1 MTQEEF
7 KKILNNF
14 ENKDLEFRQDIKRET
29 GQEEKNRSAKTATAF
44 YNTRGGKIIF
54 GVSEDGKKRTVVGL
68 KNPQMTES
76 NFNSQIQNNCDL
88 DESCEFEFLNYSGED
103 ILIIHCPKGQKPP
116 YRFKDNILVRR
127 GSNNLP
133 ASEEEI
139 AKMYRDRSS
148 FSYDRTP
155 VKGARLEDID
165 LDKAC
170 DYIEGMRLLGEV
182 SREDDLRILNNIG
195 IITKAKI
202 PTIAGIL
209 LFGKSPQRFFPQAV
223 IKADVKFMDDN
234 KGWDDIGNIG
244 GTILDQIESF
254 EIFAK
259 RNMPTIA
266 KIRGFKRVEDLQF
279 SLAILREI
287 VVNALVH
294 RDYSDTSAAI
304 TLNIRKNKFVVLNP
318 GGIMPPLSLE
328 TILTGYFTPRTRNEV
343 IAGAVL
349 GAGYMERRGNG
360 LRLIQS
366 SAKKEGYLHKFKE
379 GDGSFGVIIETDVE
393 EDVAQPFFIPDKVW
407 MELSL
412 DKDQKRMLRIIEK
425 EEKVRLGDL
434 EKGLGKTRGAFNEK
448 LNYLLDKEV
457 VQRYPAR
464 PQKSPKAYYALHER
478 FIEGA
483 KDSIEQIKQAEK
495 GQLDLLV

>member
-7 KKILNNF
+7 NKILNNF

-29 GQEEKNRSAKTATAF
+29 ELEEKNRSAKTTVAF

-54 GVSEDGKKRTVVGL
+54 GVSEDGKKRVIVGL
-68 KNPQMTES
+68 ASPQLTES
-76 NFNSQIQNNCDL
+76 NFNSQTQHNCNL
-88 DESCEFEFLNYSGED
+88 DESCECEFLEVSGKVV
-103 ILIIHCPKGQKPP
+103 LIIHCPKGRKPP
-116 YRFKDNILVRR
+116 YRFKDEVLVRR
-127 GSNNLP
+127 GSNNFT

-139 AKMYRDRSS
+139 AKMYRDRSP

-155 VKGARLEDID
+155 VEGARMEDID
-165 LDKAC
+165 LDKAGV
-170 DYIEGMRLLGEV
+170 YVEGMRLLDEA
-182 SREDDLRILNNIG
+182 SSEDDLRILNNIG
-195 IITKAKI
+195 IITKDKI

-223 IKADVKFMDDN
+223 IKADVKFVDDN
-234 KGWDDIGNIG
+234 KGWDDMGNIG

-266 KIRGFKRVEDLQF
+266 KIIGFKRVEDLQF
-279 SLAILREI
+279 SLEILREI

-294 RDYSDTSAAI
+294 RDYGDTSVAI
-304 TLNIRKNKFVVLNP
+304 TINIRKNKFIVFNP
-318 GGIMPPLSLE
+318 GGIVPPLSLE
-328 TILTGYFTPRTRNEV
+328 TILTGYFAPRTRNEV
-343 IAGAVL
+343 IADAVL
-349 GAGYMERRGNG
+349 GAGYMDRRGNG
-360 LRLIQS
+360 LQKIQS
-366 SAKKEGYLHKFKE
+366 SAKREGYLHKFKE
-379 GDGSFGVIIETDVE
+379 GYGSFGVILEINTM
-393 EDVAQPFFIPDKVW
+393 EDVAQTFFIPDKVW
-407 MELSL
+407 TELSL

-434 EKGLGKTRGAFNEK
+434 EKGLGKTKGAFNEK

-478 FIEGA
+478 FIEGD
-483 KDSIEQIKQAEK
+483 KDSAKQIRQTEK
-495 GQLDLLV
+495 GQLGLSV